1 MARGIMKFAKIL
13 SALSFFLLLMGTV
26 AWSSASDESEKY
38 LDPSQFNEAVIGPGE
53 SIVVNISSTSFLGQ
67 REYLA
72 MRIVEDSDPLPE
84 VRLTLGPDEC
94 RSDDP
99 SIIHIDRQLNPD
111 SPKFRVV
118 RVFLPNETGD
128 YTLYN
133 DAESGDLWLVDDFRS
148 QTRIFQENPISI
160 VVMIG
165 GCCIGGPVGLVALC
179 LAIIGWRQNEAQESI
194 LVRPKDPLMTTSDLY
209 WEYQKSQ
216 AEVESRQTTPD
227 PFLGANGAD
236 YSDVADD
243 VNPPADE
250 NWENWDN
257 G

>member
-53 SIVVNISSTSFLGQ
+53 SIAVNISSTSLIGQ

-72 MRIVEDSDPLPE
+72 MRIVEDGDPLPE
-84 VRLTLGPDEC
+84 VRLTLGSDEC

-118 RVFLPNETGD
+118 RVFLPNETGE

-148 QTRIFQENPISI
+148 QTRIFQENPIAI

-179 LAIIGWRQNEAQESI
+179 LAIIGWRQDRAQEPV
-194 LVRPKDPLMTTSDLY
+194 LVLPQDPLMTTSDLY
-209 WEYQKSQ
+209 REYQKSQ
-216 AEVESRQTTPD
+216 AEVELRQTAPD
-227 PFLGANGAD
+227 PFVEENGAD
-236 YSDVADD
+236 YSDAVDE
-243 VNPPADE
+243 VNMHTDE

>member
-1 MARGIMKFAKIL
+1 MARGIMKYAKIL

-38 LDPSQFNEAVIGPGE
+38 LDPAQFNEAVIGPGE

-84 VRLTLGPDEC
+84 VRLTLGSDEC

-99 SIIHIDRQLNPD
+99 SIIHIDRQLNSD

-179 LAIIGWRQNEAQESI
+179 LAIIGWRQNGAQESI
-194 LVRPKDPLMTTSDLY
+194 LVQPQDQLMTTSDLY
-209 WEYQKSQ
+209 REYQKSQ
-216 AEVESRQTTPD
+216 AEIESRQTAPD
-227 PFLGANGAD
+227 PFLEVTRAD
-236 YSDVADD
+236 YSDIVDD

>member
-1 MARGIMKFAKIL
+1 MARGIMKYAKIL

-38 LDPSQFNEAVIGPGE
+38 LDPAQFNEAVIGPGE

-84 VRLTLGPDEC
+84 VRLTLGSDEC

-99 SIIHIDRQLNPD
+99 SIIHIDRQLNSD

-179 LAIIGWRQNEAQESI
+179 LAIIGWRQNGAQESI
-194 LVRPKDPLMTTSDLY
+194 LVQPQDQLMTTSDLY
-209 WEYQKSQ
+209 REYQKSQ
-216 AEVESRQTTPD
+216 AEVESGQTAPD
-227 PFLGANGAD
+227 PFLEVTGAD
-236 YSDVADD
+236 HSDLVDD

>member
-1 MARGIMKFAKIL
+1 MARGIMKYAKVL

-72 MRIVEDSDPLPE
+72 MRIVEESDPLPE
-84 VRLTLGPDEC
+84 VRLTLGSDEC

-179 LAIIGWRQNEAQESI
+179 LAIIGWRQNGAQESI
-194 LVRPKDPLMTTSDLY
+194 LVQPQDQLMTTSDLY
-209 WEYQKSQ
+209 REYQKSQ
-216 AEVESRQTTPD
+216 AEVESRQTAPD
-227 PFLGANGAD
+227 PFLEVTETD
-236 YSDVADD
+236 YSDLVDD

>member
-1 MARGIMKFAKIL
+1 
-13 SALSFFLLLMGTV
+13 MGTV

-38 LDPSQFNEAVIGPGE
+38 LDPAQFNEAVIGPGE
-53 SIVVNISSTSFLGQ
+53 SIVVNISSTSFFGS

-84 VRLTLGPDEC
+84 VRLTLGSDEC

-99 SIIHIDRQLNPD
+99 SIIHIDRQLNSD
-111 SPKFRVV
+111 GPKFRVV

-128 YTLYN
+128 CLYN

-179 LAIIGWRQNEAQESI
+179 LAIIGWRQNGAQESI
-194 LVRPKDPLMTTSDLY
+194 LVQPQDRLMTTSDLY
-209 WEYQKSQ
+209 REYQKSQ
-216 AEVESRQTTPD
+216 AEVESRQTLHQIPS
-227 PFLGANGAD
+227 LR
-236 YSDVADD
+236 
-243 VNPPADE
+243 
-250 NWENWDN
+250 
-257 G
+257 

>member
-1 MARGIMKFAKIL
+1 MARGIMKYAKIL

-53 SIVVNISSTSFLGQ
+53 SVVVNISSTSFLGQ

-72 MRIVEDSDPLPE
+72 MRIVEESDPLPE
-84 VRLTLGPDEC
+84 VRLTLGSDEC

-160 VVMIG
+160 IVMIG

-179 LAIIGWRQNEAQESI
+179 LAIIGWRQNGAQESI
-194 LVRPKDPLMTTSDLY
+194 LVQPQDQLMTTSDLY
-209 WEYQKSQ
+209 REYQKSQ
-216 AEVESRQTTPD
+216 AEVESRQTAPD
-227 PFLGANGAD
+227 PFLEVTETD
-236 YSDVADD
+236 YSDLVDD

>member
-1 MARGIMKFAKIL
+1 MARGIMKYAKIL

-72 MRIVEDSDPLPE
+72 MRIVEESDPLPE
-84 VRLTLGPDEC
+84 VRLTLGSDEC

-179 LAIIGWRQNEAQESI
+179 LAIIGWRQNGAQESI
-194 LVRPKDPLMTTSDLY
+194 LVQPQDQLMTTSDLY
-209 WEYQKSQ
+209 REYQKSQ
-216 AEVESRQTTPD
+216 AEVESRQTAPD
-227 PFLGANGAD
+227 PFLEVTETD
-236 YSDVADD
+236 YSDLVDD

>member
-179 LAIIGWRQNEAQESI
+179 LAIIGWRQNESQESI

>member
-1 MARGIMKFAKIL
+1 MARGIMKYAKIL

-84 VRLTLGPDEC
+84 VRLTLGSDEC

-179 LAIIGWRQNEAQESI
+179 LAIIGWRKNEAQESI

>member
-1 MARGIMKFAKIL
+1 MARGIMKYAKIL

-84 VRLTLGPDEC
+84 VRLTLGSDEC

-179 LAIIGWRQNEAQESI
+179 LAIIGWRQNGGQESI
-194 LVRPKDPLMTTSDLY
+194 LVQPQDQLMTTSDLY
-209 WEYQKSQ
+209 REYQKSQ
-216 AEVESRQTTPD
+216 AEVESRQTAPD
-227 PFLGANGAD
+227 PFLEVTETD
-236 YSDVADD
+236 YSDLVDD

>member
-1 MARGIMKFAKIL
+1 MARGIMKYAKIL

-84 VRLTLGPDEC
+84 VRLTLGSDEC
-94 RSDDP
+94 LSDDP
-99 SIIHIDRQLNPD
+99 SIIHIDRQLNSD

-179 LAIIGWRQNEAQESI
+179 LAIIGWRQNGAQESI
-194 LVRPKDPLMTTSDLY
+194 LVQPQDQLMTTSDLY
-209 WEYQKSQ
+209 REYQKSQ
-216 AEVESRQTTPD
+216 AEVESRQTAPD
-227 PFLGANGAD
+227 PFLEMTGAD
-236 YSDVADD
+236 YSDLVDD
-243 VNPPADE
+243 VKPPADE

>member
-1 MARGIMKFAKIL
+1 MARGIMKYAKIL

-53 SIVVNISSTSFLGQ
+53 SVVVNISSTSFLGQ

-84 VRLTLGPDEC
+84 VRLTLGSDEC

-179 LAIIGWRQNEAQESI
+179 LAIIGWRQNGAQESI
-194 LVRPKDPLMTTSDLY
+194 LVQPQDQLMTTSDLY
-209 WEYQKSQ
+209 REYQKSQ
-216 AEVESRQTTPD
+216 AEVESRQTAPD
-227 PFLGANGAD
+227 PFLEVTETD
-236 YSDVADD
+236 YSDLVDD

>member
-194 LVRPKDPLMTTSDLY
+194 LIRPKDPLMTTSDLY

>member
-1 MARGIMKFAKIL
+1 MARGIMKYAKIL

-84 VRLTLGPDEC
+84 VRLTLGSDEC

-99 SIIHIDRQLNPD
+99 SIIHIDRQLNSD

-179 LAIIGWRQNEAQESI
+179 LAIIGWRQNGAQESI
-194 LVRPKDPLMTTSDLY
+194 LVQPQDQLMTTSDLY
-209 WEYQKSQ
+209 REYQKSQ
-216 AEVESRQTTPD
+216 AEVESRRTAPD
-227 PFLGANGAD
+227 PFLEVTETD
-236 YSDVADD
+236 YSDLVDD

>member
-1 MARGIMKFAKIL
+1 MARGIMKYAKIL

-72 MRIVEDSDPLPE
+72 MRIVEESDPLPE
-84 VRLTLGPDEC
+84 VRLTLGSDEC

-133 DAESGDLWLVDDFRS
+133 DAESGDLWLVDDFKS

-179 LAIIGWRQNEAQESI
+179 LAIIGWRQNGAQESI
-194 LVRPKDPLMTTSDLY
+194 LVQPQDQLMTTSDLY
-209 WEYQKSQ
+209 REYQKSQ
-216 AEVESRQTTPD
+216 AEVESRQTAPD
-227 PFLGANGAD
+227 PFLEVTGAD
-236 YSDVADD
+236 YSDLVDD
-243 VNPPADE
+243 VSPPADE

>member
-1 MARGIMKFAKIL
+1 MARGIMKYAKIL

-53 SIVVNISSTSFLGQ
+53 SVVVNISSTSFLGQ

-72 MRIVEDSDPLPE
+72 MRIVEESDPLPE
-84 VRLTLGPDEC
+84 VRLTLGSDEC

-179 LAIIGWRQNEAQESI
+179 LAIIGWRQNGAQESI
-194 LVRPKDPLMTTSDLY
+194 LVQPQDQLMTTSDLY
-209 WEYQKSQ
+209 REYQKSQ
-216 AEVESRQTTPD
+216 AEVESRQTAPD
-227 PFLGANGAD
+227 PFLEVTRAD
-236 YSDVADD
+236 YSDIVDD

>member
-1 MARGIMKFAKIL
+1 MARGNMKYAKIL

-84 VRLTLGPDEC
+84 VRLTLGSDEC

>member
-1 MARGIMKFAKIL
+1 MYK
-13 SALSFFLLLMGTV
+13 
-26 AWSSASDESEKY
+26 
-38 LDPSQFNEAVIGPGE
+38 
-53 SIVVNISSTSFLGQ
+53 
-67 REYLA
+67 
-72 MRIVEDSDPLPE
+72 
-84 VRLTLGPDEC
+84 
-94 RSDDP
+94 
-99 SIIHIDRQLNPD
+99 RQ
-111 SPKFRVV
+111 
-118 RVFLPNETGD
+118 
-128 YTLYN
+128 LYN

-209 WEYQKSQ
+209 REYHKSQ

>member
-194 LVRPKDPLMTTSDLY
+194 LVRPKEPLMTTSDLY

-227 PFLGANGAD
+227 PFLGVNGAD

>member
-1 MARGIMKFAKIL
+1 MARGIMKYAKIL

-84 VRLTLGPDEC
+84 VRLTLGSDEC

-165 GCCIGGPVGLVALC
+165 GCCIGVPVGLVALC
-179 LAIIGWRQNEAQESI
+179 LAIIGWRQNGAQESI
-194 LVRPKDPLMTTSDLY
+194 LVQPQDQLMTTSDLY
-209 WEYQKSQ
+209 REYQKSQ
-216 AEVESRQTTPD
+216 AEIESRQTAPD
-227 PFLGANGAD
+227 PFLEVTRAD
-236 YSDVADD
+236 YSDIVDD

>member
-1 MARGIMKFAKIL
+1 MARGIMKYAKIL

-53 SIVVNISSTSFLGQ
+53 SVVVNVSSTSFLGQ

-72 MRIVEDSDPLPE
+72 MRIVEESDPLPE
-84 VRLTLGPDEC
+84 VRLTLGSDEC

-179 LAIIGWRQNEAQESI
+179 LAIIGWRQNGAQESI
-194 LVRPKDPLMTTSDLY
+194 LVQPQDQLMTTSDLY
-209 WEYQKSQ
+209 REYQKSQ
-216 AEVESRQTTPD
+216 AEVESRQTAPD
-227 PFLGANGAD
+227 PFLEVTETD
-236 YSDVADD
+236 YSDLVDD

>member
-1 MARGIMKFAKIL
+1 MARGIMKYAKIL

-53 SIVVNISSTSFLGQ
+53 SVVVNISSTSFLGQ

-72 MRIVEDSDPLPE
+72 MRIVEESDPLPE
-84 VRLTLGPDEC
+84 VRLTLGSDEC

-179 LAIIGWRQNEAQESI
+179 LAIIGWRQNGAQESI
-194 LVRPKDPLMTTSDLY
+194 LVQPQDQLMTTSDLY
-209 WEYQKSQ
+209 REYQRSQ
-216 AEVESRQTTPD
+216 AEVESRQTAPD
-227 PFLGANGAD
+227 PFLEVTETD
-236 YSDVADD
+236 YSDLVDD

>member
-1 MARGIMKFAKIL
+1 MARGIMKYAKIL

-38 LDPSQFNEAVIGPGE
+38 LDPAQFNEAVIGPGE

-84 VRLTLGPDEC
+84 VRLTLGSDEC

-179 LAIIGWRQNEAQESI
+179 LAIIGWRQNGAQESI
-194 LVRPKDPLMTTSDLY
+194 LVQPQDQLMTTSDLY
-209 WEYQKSQ
+209 REYQKSQ
-216 AEVESRQTTPD
+216 AEVESRQTAPD
-227 PFLGANGAD
+227 PFLEVTETD
-236 YSDVADD
+236 YSDLVDD

>member
-1 MARGIMKFAKIL
+1 MARGIMKYAKIL

-72 MRIVEDSDPLPE
+72 MRIVEESDPLPE
-84 VRLTLGPDEC
+84 VRLTLGSDEC

-179 LAIIGWRQNEAQESI
+179 LAIIGWRQNGAQESI
-194 LVRPKDPLMTTSDLY
+194 LIQPQDQLMTTSDLY
-209 WEYQKSQ
+209 REYQKSQ
-216 AEVESRQTTPD
+216 AEVESGQTTPD
-227 PFLGANGAD
+227 PFLEVTGAD
-236 YSDVADD
+236 YSDLVDD

>member
-194 LVRPKDPLMTTSDLY
+194 LVRPKEPLMTTSDLY

-227 PFLGANGAD
+227 PFLGVNGAD

-243 VNPPADE
+243 MNPPADE

>member
-1 MARGIMKFAKIL
+1 MARGIMKYAKIL

-72 MRIVEDSDPLPE
+72 MRIVEDNDPLPE
-84 VRLTLGPDEC
+84 VRLTLGSDEC

-179 LAIIGWRQNEAQESI
+179 LAIIGWRQNGAQESI
-194 LVRPKDPLMTTSDLY
+194 LVQPQDQLMTTSDLY
-209 WEYQKSQ
+209 REYQKSQ
-216 AEVESRQTTPD
+216 AEVESRRIAPD
-227 PFLGANGAD
+227 PFLEVTETD
-236 YSDVADD
+236 YSDLVDD
-243 VNPPADE
+243 VNPPPDE

>member
-1 MARGIMKFAKIL
+1 MARGIMKYAKIL

-72 MRIVEDSDPLPE
+72 MRIVEESDPLPE
-84 VRLTLGPDEC
+84 VRLTLGSDEC

-179 LAIIGWRQNEAQESI
+179 LAIIGWRQNGAQESI
-194 LVRPKDPLMTTSDLY
+194 LVQPQDQLMTTSDLY
-209 WEYQKSQ
+209 REYQKSQ
-216 AEVESRQTTPD
+216 AEVESRQTAPD
-227 PFLGANGAD
+227 PFLEVTETD
-236 YSDVADD
+236 YSDLVDD
-243 VNPPADE
+243 VNAPADE

>member
-1 MARGIMKFAKIL
+1 MARGIMKYAKIL

-84 VRLTLGPDEC
+84 VRLTLGSDEC

-99 SIIHIDRQLNPD
+99 SIIHIARQLNPD

-179 LAIIGWRQNEAQESI
+179 LAIIGWRQNGAQESI
-194 LVRPKDPLMTTSDLY
+194 LVQPQDQLMTTSDLY
-209 WEYQKSQ
+209 REYQKSQ
-216 AEVESRQTTPD
+216 AEVESGQTAPD
-227 PFLGANGAD
+227 PFLEVTGAD
-236 YSDVADD
+236 YSDLVDD

>member
-1 MARGIMKFAKIL
+1 MARGIMKYAKIL

-53 SIVVNISSTSFLGQ
+53 SVVVNISSTSFLGQ

-84 VRLTLGPDEC
+84 VRLTLGSDEC

-99 SIIHIDRQLNPD
+99 SIIHIDRQLNSD

-179 LAIIGWRQNEAQESI
+179 LAIIGWRQNGAQESI
-194 LVRPKDPLMTTSDLY
+194 LVQPQDQLMTTSDLY
-209 WEYQKSQ
+209 REYQKSQ
-216 AEVESRQTTPD
+216 AEVESRQTAPD
-227 PFLGANGAD
+227 PFLEVTETD
-236 YSDVADD
+236 YSDLVDD
-243 VNPPADE
+243 VNAPADE

>member
-1 MARGIMKFAKIL
+1 MARGIMKYAKIL

-53 SIVVNISSTSFLGQ
+53 SVVVNISSTSFLGQ

-72 MRIVEDSDPLPE
+72 MRIVEESDPLPE
-84 VRLTLGPDEC
+84 VRLALGSDEC

-179 LAIIGWRQNEAQESI
+179 LAIIGWRQNGAQESI
-194 LVRPKDPLMTTSDLY
+194 LVQPQDQLMTTSDLY
-209 WEYQKSQ
+209 REYQKSQ
-216 AEVESRQTTPD
+216 AEVESRQTAPD
-227 PFLGANGAD
+227 PFLEVTETD
-236 YSDVADD
+236 YSDLVDD

>member
-1 MARGIMKFAKIL
+1 MARGIMKYAKIL

-72 MRIVEDSDPLPE
+72 MRIVEESDPLPE
-84 VRLTLGPDEC
+84 VRLTLGSDEC

-179 LAIIGWRQNEAQESI
+179 LAIIGWRQNGAQESI
-194 LVRPKDPLMTTSDLY
+194 LVQPQDQLMTTSDLY
-209 WEYQKSQ
+209 REYQKSQ
-216 AEVESRQTTPD
+216 AEVESRQTAPD
-227 PFLGANGAD
+227 PFLEVAETD
-236 YSDVADD
+236 YSDLVDD

>member
-1 MARGIMKFAKIL
+1 MARGIMKYAKIL

-84 VRLTLGPDEC
+84 VRLTLGSDEC
-94 RSDDP
+94 LSDDP

-179 LAIIGWRQNEAQESI
+179 LAIIGWRQNGAQESV
-194 LVRPKDPLMTTSDLY
+194 LVQPQDQLMTTSDLY
-209 WEYQKSQ
+209 REYKKSQ
-216 AEVESRQTTPD
+216 AEVESGQTAPD
-227 PFLGANGAD
+227 PFLEVTGAD
-236 YSDVADD
+236 YSDLVDD

>member
-1 MARGIMKFAKIL
+1 MARGIMKYAKIL

-72 MRIVEDSDPLPE
+72 MRIVEESDPLPE
-84 VRLTLGPDEC
+84 VRLTLGSDEC

-179 LAIIGWRQNEAQESI
+179 LAIIGWRQNGAQESI
-194 LVRPKDPLMTTSDLY
+194 LVQPQDQLMTTSDLY
-209 WEYQKSQ
+209 REYQKSQ
-216 AEVESRQTTPD
+216 AEVESHQTAPD
-227 PFLGANGAD
+227 PFLEVTETD
-236 YSDVADD
+236 YSDLVDD